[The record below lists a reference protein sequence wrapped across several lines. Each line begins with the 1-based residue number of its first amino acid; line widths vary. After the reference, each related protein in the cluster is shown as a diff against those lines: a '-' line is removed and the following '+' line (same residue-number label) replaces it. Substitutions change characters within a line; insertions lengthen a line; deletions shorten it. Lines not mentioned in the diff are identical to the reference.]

1 MEVPKKTIILGVTS
15 SISIYKACEII
26 REFQKEDLD
35 VHVVMTKNASRL
47 ISPRL
52 FSSLSGNEVLLDLF
66 DEAGSPSISHITLTQ
81 GADLLLVAPATA
93 NIIGKFASG
102 VADDALS
109 TVYTAADCPVVVAPA
124 MNEKMYLH
132 RSTYKNIQRLKSDG
146 IKFIEPDKGYLAC
159 GDEGL
164 GRLAS
169 PCEIVK
175 KCLEFMNKATSLNHK
190 CVLVT
195 AGPTREFF
203 DPVRF
208 ISSRSSGKMGFELA
222 EEALRRGAE
231 VILVSGPSQI
241 PPPPGIKL
249 IKVQTAKEM
258 NTEVMKFFDQADIVV
273 MAAAVSDFTFNTK
286 AKQKIKKQELST
298 NIKLVR
304 TQDILAELGRKKEN
318 KILIGFAAET
328 GDLKK
333 NALEKIKEKNL
344 DFIVANDVSKMD
356 IGFDSEENKVCI
368 YYKSGKS
375 VITDKKSKLVISQII
390 MDEIEDIIGEK
401 SG

>member
-66 DEAGSPSISHITLTQ
+66 DETESPSISHITLTQ

-159 GDEGL
+159 GDEGV
-164 GRLAS
+164 GRLAL
-169 PCEIVK
+169 P
-175 KCLEFMNKATSLNHK
+175 A
-190 CVLVT
+190 
-195 AGPTREFF
+195 
-203 DPVRF
+203 
-208 ISSRSSGKMGFELA
+208 
-222 EEALRRGAE
+222 
-231 VILVSGPSQI
+231 
-241 PPPPGIKL
+241 KL
-249 IKVQTAKEM
+249 
-258 NTEVMKFFDQADIVV
+258 
-273 MAAAVSDFTFNTK
+273 
-286 AKQKIKKQELST
+286 
-298 NIKLVR
+298 
-304 TQDILAELGRKKEN
+304 
-318 KILIGFAAET
+318 
-328 GDLKK
+328 
-333 NALEKIKEKNL
+333 
-344 DFIVANDVSKMD
+344 
-356 IGFDSEENKVCI
+356 
-368 YYKSGKS
+368 
-375 VITDKKSKLVISQII
+375 
-390 MDEIEDIIGEK
+390 
-401 SG
+401 

>member
-66 DEAGSPSISHITLTQ
+66 DETGSPSISHITLTQ

-203 DPVRF
+203 DSVRF

-318 KILIGFAAET
+318 KILIGFAADT

-344 DFIVANDVSKMD
+344 DFIVANDVSKTD

-368 YYKSGKS
+368 YYNSGKS